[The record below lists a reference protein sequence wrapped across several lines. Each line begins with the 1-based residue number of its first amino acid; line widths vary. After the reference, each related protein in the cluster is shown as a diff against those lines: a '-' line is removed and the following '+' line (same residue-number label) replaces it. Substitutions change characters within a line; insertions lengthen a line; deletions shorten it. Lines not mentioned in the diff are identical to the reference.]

1 MARRAIRE
9 NNVKD
14 ILSNNWYDYFGESFI
29 YNFKSVKITPKTDF
43 DKMEKIYG
51 WLNELPLVVK
61 PDMLFGKRG
70 VLGLVLY
77 KKKAPGDVN
86 WEDVKKWITE
96 KRSKTIEIKGQPG
109 RLTHFIVEPFIAHD
123 EEYFIAIT
131 MGSDEDTI
139 YISSHGGI
147 DIEDNWDLVTKM
159 LIPATAISDKAEK
172 IIYECMP
179 KDIKN
184 RSKFGD
190 FTTRLYKFFRDL
202 HFTYL
207 EINPLAMTENTIFP
221 LDFVARIDDTAQFLV
236 GKKWGDVEFPVGFGR
251 ELTSE
256 EKKIKKMDE
265 NSGASLKLTVLNTDG
280 DVWTMV
286 AGGGASVVYA
296 DTVADFGYSKEIANY
311 GEYSGNPTRSET
323 KEYASTI
330 LELMTRNKSKRH
342 KSKILIIGGA
352 IANFTDIS
360 KTFDGI
366 IDAMRE
372 YSEKMKSVNTQI
384 FVRRGGPNYQEGLSK
399 IEEAAKSMNIPIQIF
414 GPEHHM
420 TSTVKIALSQF
431 EN

>member
-9 NNVKD
+9 IDAKR
-14 ILSNNWYDYFGESFI
+14 ILSRNWSEYFGSSFV
-29 YNFKSVKITPKTDF
+29 YNFKSVKITPETDF
-43 DKMEKIYG
+43 HEIENSFG

-77 KKKAPGDVN
+77 KKDAPGDVS
-86 WEDVKKWITE
+86 WKDVKEWIAE
-96 KRSKTIEIKGQPG
+96 KRSKPIEIKAHSGY
-109 RLTHFIVEPFIAHD
+109 LTHFIVEPFIPHN
-123 EEYFIAIT
+123 EEYFVAIM
-131 MGSDEDTI
+131 MGSDADTI

-147 DIEDNWDLVTKM
+147 DIEDNWNLVTSM
-159 LIPATAISDKAEK
+159 LIPAMAISDEAEK

-179 KDIKN
+179 KDIRN
-184 RSKFGD
+184 RSRFGD
-190 FTTRLYKFFRDL
+190 FTTRLYKLFRDL
-202 HFTYL
+202 YFTYL
-207 EINPLAMTENTIFP
+207 EINPLAMTGNTISP
-221 LDFVARIDDTAQFLV
+221 LDFVAKIDDTAQFLA

-251 ELTSE
+251 ELTVE
-256 EKKIKKMDE
+256 ETKIKEMDA

-323 KEYASTI
+323 AEYASTI
-330 LELMTRNKSKRH
+330 IDLMTRNKSKRH

-366 IDAMRE
+366 IDAIRE
-372 YSEKMKSVNTQI
+372 HSEKMKSVNIKI
-384 FVRRGGPNYQEGLSK
+384 FVRRGGPNYKEGLSK
-399 IEEAAKSMNIPIQIF
+399 IKKAVESLDIPIQIF
-414 GPEHHM
+414 GSEYHM
-420 TSTVKIALSQF
+420 TSTIKTALSQF
-431 EN
+431 